1 MDKEIVMHSYI
12 ENELIIATGNNMD
25 DRPRITRLSKEGRHK
40 TLHIILLNLYISWKN
55 QQKQTNGDRSQN
67 SGSFGMA
74 VVTRRE
80 WGEGLGVLVTFYF
93 FILITVTWWFTL

>member
-40 TLHIILLNLYISWKN
+40 TLHTILLNLYIS
-55 QQKQTNGDRSQN
+55 
-67 SGSFGMA
+67 
-74 VVTRRE
+74 
-80 WGEGLGVLVTFYF
+80 
-93 FILITVTWWFTL
+93 